1 MAELPILLLI
11 DDDSGISETLA
22 FGLRDSFV
30 VHTAAT
36 RAEAKRLLYS
46 MTELPKIA
54 LVDLGLPPNPHS
66 PEEGFTLVKE
76 LLGFS
81 TAMRILILSGQD
93 SQKNVNHAY
102 TLGAVDFIA
111 KPCETPALKQRL
123 QQQLDIIQRKDS
135 PVKSKNCDFLIGQS
149 IAIESLRL
157 QIKQFADSPFSV
169 LVQGESGT
177 GKELVAQCLHV
188 QSQRS
193 NQPCFTVNCAAFTS
207 ELLEAQLFG
216 HTKGAFTGA
225 VVAKAGFFEEAGEGS
240 LILDE
245 IGEMPMALQSKLLRV
260 LENGEYYRIGE
271 TKVRKSNARI
281 IAETNRDLRQ
291 EVEKGHFRKDL
302 YHRLS
307 VLTIKMPNVAER
319 DADKLLLLEHF
330 QNFYA
335 DIGATFQLDAEARK
349 VWEQYDF
356 PGNVRELRNIVIR
369 LGAKYPNQSTVT
381 KTQLENELEIE
392 SFPKKNNQ
400 LDSDE
405 AIAQQLN
412 SGDFSLDDVL
422 LEWERRYIHAALEM
436 SHGNLSQAARFLG
449 INRTTLYSKT
459 QRLSKEL

>member
-1 MAELPILLLI
+1 MAELPILLLV
-11 DDDSGISETLA
+11 DDDSMISETLA

-36 RAEAKRLLYS
+36 RDEAKRLLYG
-46 MTELPKIA
+46 MAVLPKIA

-66 PEEGFTLVKE
+66 PDEGFTLVKE
-76 LLGFS
+76 LLGFNKS
-81 TAMRILILSGQD
+81 MRILILSGQD
-93 SQKNVNHAY
+93 SQENVNHAY

-111 KPCETPALKQRL
+111 KPCETQTLKARL
-123 QQQLDIIQRKDS
+123 QQQLEIISRKDM
-135 PVKSKNCDFLIGQS
+135 PIKPKNCDFLVGKS
-149 IAIESLRL
+149 VAMESLRL

-177 GKELVAQCLHV
+177 GKELVAQCLHI
-188 QSQRS
+188 QSQRV
-193 NQPCFTVNCAAFTS
+193 NQPCLTVNCAAFTS

-216 HTKGAFTGA
+216 HAKGAFTGA
-225 VVAKAGFFEEAGEGS
+225 VGAKAGFFEEAGEGS

-307 VLTIKMPNVAER
+307 VLTIKMPTVAER

-330 QNFYA
+330 QSFYA
-335 DIGATFQLDAEARK
+335 DMGAMFQLDADARK

-356 PGNVRELRNIVIR
+356 PGNVRELRNIIIR
-369 LGAKYPNQSTVT
+369 LGAKYPNQVVT
-381 KTQLENELEIE
+381 RSQLENELEIE
-392 SFPKKNNQ
+392 TFDKKNHGF
-400 LDSDE
+400 DSDE

-412 SGDFSLDDVL
+412 SGDFCLDDAL
-422 LEWERRYIHAALEM
+422 LELERRYINAALEM
-436 SHGNLSQAARFLG
+436 SHGNLSQAARVLG

>member
-1 MAELPILLLI
+1 MMAELPILLLV
-11 DDDSGISETLA
+11 DDDTLISDTLA

-36 RAEAKRLLYS
+36 RDEAKRLMYG
-46 MTELPKIA
+46 MTMLPKIA

-76 LLGFS
+76 LLGFNTS
-81 TAMRILILSGQD
+81 MRILVLSGQD
-93 SQKNVNHAY
+93 SQENINHAY
-102 TLGAVDFIA
+102 TLGAVDFVA
-111 KPCETPALKQRL
+111 KPCELHALKLRL
-123 QQQLDIIQRKDS
+123 QQQLEIINRKDI
-135 PVKSKNCDFLIGQS
+135 PVKPKNCDFLIGQS
-149 IAIESLRL
+149 MAMEALRL
-157 QIKQFADSPFSV
+157 QIKQFADSPFSI

-177 GKELVAQCLHV
+177 GKELVAQCLHI

-193 NQPCFTVNCAAFTS
+193 QHPCLTVNCAAFTS

-245 IGEMPMALQSKLLRV
+245 IGEMPMTLQSKLLRV

-291 EVEKGHFRKDL
+291 EVEKGNFRKDL

-307 VLTIKMPNVAER
+307 VLSIKMPNVAER
-319 DADKLLLLEHF
+319 DTDKLLLLSHF

-335 DIGATFQLDAEARK
+335 DMGALFELDAEAKRA
-349 VWEQYDF
+349 WEQYDF
-356 PGNVRELRNIVIR
+356 PGNVRELRNIIIR
-369 LGAKYPNQSTVT
+369 LGAKYPNKIVT
-381 KTQLENELEIE
+381 KIQLENELEVE
-392 SFPKKNNQ
+392 TFSDKNHS
-400 LDSDE
+400 LDSDA

-412 SGDFSLDDVL
+412 SGDFSLDDML
-422 LEWERRYIHAALEM
+422 LEWERRYINVALEI